1 MLEHRLTLA
10 LGLEKKRKK
19 WVINIRRKD
28 LSTDNVGYRRE
39 PDVAEELR
47 KQVVAL
53 KEKLRLVTQ
62 SEKDLAALLKIE
74 EQMSRNL
81 IMQVD
86 RLKRTQTM
94 QRATTQ
100 SMPPW
105 IDPGWENC
113 YPTSCLEPLM
123 ADEELPDGACP
134 CRMGDSHL
142 HCWGNGEGALNQR
155 RKKELAA
162 LMNSWMKTLLYSVK
176 KASKRKLVHVIQ

>member
-86 RLKRTQTM
+86 RLKEVIAASSQHSAIR
-94 QRATTQ
+94 
-100 SMPPW
+100 W
-105 IDPGWENC
+105 HI
-113 YPTSCLEPLM
+113 L
-123 ADEELPDGACP
+123 LPDITNTKYTKITFYQTP
-134 CRMGDSHL
+134 DR
-142 HCWGNGEGALNQR
+142 WT
-155 RKKELAA
+155 LA
-162 LMNSWMKTLLYSVK
+162 
-176 KASKRKLVHVIQ
+176 